1 MEVRDE
7 LKELIEKAKL
17 AAVESGELPKGD
29 YPPVQRL
36 ELSPKKEFG
45 DYSSNAAMQW
55 ARVAHMAPLK
65 IAEILVEHIDS
76 SRGICF
82 GKSYR
87 TSSHRSCK
95 RCRLRFCNG

>member
-36 ELSPKKEFG
+36 ELSPKKFW
-45 DYSSNAAMQW
+45 Q
-55 ARVAHMAPLK
+55 RVK
-65 IAEILVEHIDS
+65 ITVIYREMTRKPFSWNMFRQILPVPFI
-76 SRGICF
+76 
-82 GKSYR
+82 
-87 TSSHRSCK
+87 
-95 RCRLRFCNG
+95 

>member
-17 AAVESGELPKGD
+17 AAIESGELPKGD

-55 ARVAHMAPLK
+55 ARVAHMAPRK

-76 SRGICF
+76 SLVSKRILQVPV
-82 GKSYR
+82 
-87 TSSHRSCK
+87 SSISFWQRIQFM
-95 RCRLRFCNG
+95 RN